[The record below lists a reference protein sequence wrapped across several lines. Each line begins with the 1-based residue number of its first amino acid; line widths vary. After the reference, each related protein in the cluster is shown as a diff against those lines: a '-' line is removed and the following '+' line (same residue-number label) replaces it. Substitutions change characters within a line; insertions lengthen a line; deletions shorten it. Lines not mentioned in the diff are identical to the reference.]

1 MMRKLSIIFISI
13 ILVLFF
19 FGYLNFRQDDAY
31 IFYTYAK
38 NIAEGNGYVFNLG
51 EKINATTSPL
61 YTILLTIIY
70 SLVRC
75 ISTESFPAISNS
87 ISVLS
92 ILGII
97 YSINK
102 IFKDGKMSIL
112 FPLIFLAN
120 PLLKYGVGMETFLN
134 LALISYSIYLF
145 TENEILFASFFM
157 ALSVLARLDSIL
169 FAGIIFIYY
178 IFKNKKL
185 PPIKSII
192 IFIVTLLPW
201 FIFSKIYFD
210 SFLPTTIAVK
220 LSQKDF
226 QMHGTGLIFLR
237 GFFIAMPGTLI
248 SASLLIIGFIVS
260 TFYLIRKKSVLLR
273 NEGVLLIFIYFGILF
288 FVYAFILNAPPYQ
301 WYYTPF
307 TIPLSILFTYFLS
320 DILYKRNIKYV
331 MLICFLILAAF
342 LPFKTMSQG
351 FNPRYSNYTKAIVW
365 LNKNVSEKTILG
377 VDEIG
382 IMGYYY
388 DKGKIVDA
396 LGLITPNVLPHLKQ
410 KEFGWYISEYKPDYI
425 VNDYPDVQTH
435 AGGKDK
441 RFKDNYEL
449 IKIFESRNEQ
459 IAIFK
464 RSK

>member
-19 FGYLNFRQDDAY
+19 FGYLNFHQDDAY

-288 FVYAFILNAPPYQ
+288 FVYVLFSTHRRISGIIRHLQFHYQFCSHIFYLIFFIKEILN
-301 WYYTPF
+301 
-307 TIPLSILFTYFLS
+307 
-320 DILYKRNIKYV
+320 
-331 MLICFLILAAF
+331 MLC
-342 LPFKTMSQG
+342 
-351 FNPRYSNYTKAIVW
+351 
-365 LNKNVSEKTILG
+365 
-377 VDEIG
+377 
-382 IMGYYY
+382 
-388 DKGKIVDA
+388 
-396 LGLITPNVLPHLKQ
+396 
-410 KEFGWYISEYKPDYI
+410 
-425 VNDYPDVQTH
+425 
-435 AGGKDK
+435 
-441 RFKDNYEL
+441 
-449 IKIFESRNEQ
+449 
-459 IAIFK
+459 
-464 RSK
+464 